1 MSRIHDAQTD
11 NTRGLWVALVLHLSR
26 SASVPY
32 SSPRK
37 MRCPRRCLSFS
48 TPKRCSVP
56 AVRSCETDEAKRYR
70 RRLESARRV
79 AHPHSD
85 SRDVAFLVRIE

>member
-11 NTRGLWVALVLHLSR
+11 NTRGLWVALPRYLLR
-26 SASVPY
+26 SASVSF
-32 SSPRK
+32 SSLRK
-37 MRCPRRCLSFS
+37 MLCPRRCLSFS
-48 TPKRCSVP
+48 IPKRCSVT